1 MLLKELLK
9 SIKHDHVHGA
19 TELALIAIDG
29 VREIVQQTKNEDLIH
44 FEQSVR
50 SLIVDLQNCRP
61 SMAALNNLLQK
72 ILTAVSDSAASNVDI
87 FKSTIVNSCEDVTRF
102 AQNAQ
107 SLAVQNMVS
116 LIAANDVIMTHSISS
131 TVKKVCVCLQKSRPT
146 VRLIVTESRPGDEG
160 KLLAAFL
167 SELGLHTTYITEA
180 QIDLHMPEVSK
191 VVVGA
196 DAVLADGS
204 IINKCGTNLMALSA
218 RYHSVPFY
226 VCAESFKQKSDN
238 EYELE
243 QMSGDELKL
252 ELASVKLSNI
262 YFEHLPLELITRWI
276 R

>member
-1 MLLKELLK
+1 
-9 SIKHDHVHGA
+9 
-19 TELALIAIDG
+19 
-29 VREIVQQTKNEDLIH
+29 
-44 FEQSVR
+44 
-50 SLIVDLQNCRP
+50 
-61 SMAALNNLLQK
+61 
-72 ILTAVSDSAASNVDI
+72 
-87 FKSTIVNSCEDVTRF
+87 
-102 AQNAQ
+102 
-107 SLAVQNMVS
+107 
-116 LIAANDVIMTHSISS
+116 
-131 TVKKVCVCLQKSRPT
+131 
-146 VRLIVTESRPGDEG
+146 
-160 KLLAAFL
+160 
-167 SELGLHTTYITEA
+167 
-180 QIDLHMPEVSK
+180 MPEGSK

-262 YFEHLPLELITRWI
+262 YFERLPSELITRWV